1 MITRERFLAAA
12 SDIRPKA
19 IEVKALGGTVY
30 IRPVTLA
37 MMAGFSGDKLDPA
50 MRMLISCVCDEKG
63 AALFSEA
70 DATELGGLSRAI
82 VEPIISEI
90 NKMSGVDEKAVEDAV
105 KK

>member
-1 MITRERFLAAA
+1 
-12 SDIRPKA
+12 
-19 IEVKALGGTVY
+19 
-30 IRPVTLA
+30 
-37 MMAGFSGDKLDPA
+37 
-50 MRMLISCVCDEKG
+50 MLISCVCDEKG